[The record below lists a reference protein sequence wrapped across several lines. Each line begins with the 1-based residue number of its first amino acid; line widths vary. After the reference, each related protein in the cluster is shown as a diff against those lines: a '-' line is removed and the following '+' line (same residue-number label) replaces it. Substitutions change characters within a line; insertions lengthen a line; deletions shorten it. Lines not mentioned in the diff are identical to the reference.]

1 MAEDIAPELLKKI
14 QEEFHKNCSS
24 NKELQE
30 ISKKVADGTANC
42 EDLENYAIAA
52 GEMLAKAMHDN
63 VSGVILPDGKM
74 YYNIASRI
82 MPPNLEECYA
92 MVADIAEG
100 IYGILNEKAGIHI
113 KALRPDLNKDR
124 IDGLV
129 NYVSNA
135 DQYEDVR
142 KSTEQSMVTFSQSV
156 ATDAVHKNADF
167 QYKAGLTPK
176 IRRRAEGNCCKWCQ
190 SLEGTYDYADV
201 RNTGNDVWRRHRDC
215 RCEVTYDP
223 GTGKVQNAHSKKW
236 DWKEENKEKVEERKK
251 WIKQQQD
258 YKKARA
264 EIAKWFGVQE
274 KNVESIGQDDTIR
287 PKRDQIDTGYEG
299 KIPDDK
305 LEEYN
310 RKAVKQIMA
319 DTGYSEAEA
328 RKAQEAFTQYFGG
341 DYETIETSPDSD
353 VTKTIIDT
361 LLKMPTYNGSI
372 SRGMCFQNG
381 EGEVFTNLKPGD
393 TLPIK
398 GVIESWSSNSRVADS
413 YGSVI
418 YPGTSIILECDN
430 NISGVGVQH
439 LSKFGTA
446 EAEVMVANPNYEVV
460 EITSENKYEYI
471 KNHKELWLYDDYPED
486 CTEEKGQ
493 YIWRIKVR
501 EKMVTTG

>member
-63 VSGVILPDGKM
+63 VPGDILPDGKM

-82 MPPNLEECYA
+82 LPPNLEECYT

-176 IRRRAEGNCCKWCQ
+176 IRRRAESNCCKWCQ

-201 RNTGNDVWRRHRDC
+201 RGTGNDVWRRHRDC

-236 DWKEENKEKVEERKK
+236 SWKEENEKKVGERTRIGTEDEK
-251 WIKQQQD
+251 ISPRIREITAQ
-258 YKKARA
+258 ARLA
-264 EIAKWFGVQE
+264 AKHSTRQG
-274 KNVESIGQDDTIR
+274 DTIR
-287 PKRDQIDTGYEG
+287 EEFETIPYE
-299 KIPDDK
+299 
-305 LEEYN
+305 LAEEAIKY
-310 RKAVKQIMA
+310 
-319 DTGYSEAEA
+319 Y
-328 RKAQEAFTQYFGG
+328 G
-341 DYETIETSPDSD
+341 DYIRDLD
-353 VTKTIIDT
+353 VEHAFVIQRDGKVIHFIGKEDFVDLFDVNFDGAYITHNHPISNGIISFGEDDYM
-361 LLKMPTYNGSI
+361 LL
-372 SRGMCFQNG
+372 QNNQG
-381 EGEVFTNLKPGD
+381 
-393 TLPIK
+393 I
-398 GVIESWSSNSRVADS
+398 A
-413 YGSVI
+413 
-418 YPGTSIILECDN
+418 ILECVNEEYTYRVKVIRD
-430 NISGVGVQH
+430 ISNVSYTQATHMIPGSAFEQAMIEDDYQH
-439 LSKFGTA
+439 L
-446 EAEVMVANPNYEVV
+446 VMQALNDNGYVSYERRKR
-460 EITSENKYEYI
+460 S
-471 KNHKELWLYDDYPED
+471 
-486 CTEEKGQ
+486 
-493 YIWRIKVR
+493 
-501 EKMVTTG
+501 

>member
-63 VSGVILPDGKM
+63 VSGDNLPDGKM

-82 MPPNLEECYA
+82 MPPNLEECYT

-201 RNTGNDVWRRHRDC
+201 RDTGNDVWRRHRDC

-223 GTGKVQNAHSKKW
+223 GTGKVQDAHSKEWRW
-236 DWKEENKEKVEERKK
+236 DEDNKKEIPARIDRDN
-251 WIKQQQD
+251 QMD
-258 YKKARA
+258 YKKPERIDSTKIEALGDEKDIVTVNRFMDYGNYKVYIS
-264 EIAKWFGVQE
+264 ENLDIKPNEMQFINKTYIKWAIEKTDLANGELPRFVLADSTELSSLGRYLYDSNTLFLRIERFG
-274 KNVESIGQDDTIR
+274 KGDDTIIENNRHLCAHELKHWELCQKFGKDR
-287 PKRDQIDTGYEG
+287 PDMR
-299 KIPDDK
+299 
-305 LEEYN
+305 
-310 RKAVKQIMA
+310 
-319 DTGYSEAEA
+319 EAELVPVIRDWA
-328 RKAQEAFTQYFGG
+328 KIQLDKKGINNENVIVYGG
-341 DYETIETSPDSD
+341 YASN
-353 VTKTIIDT
+353 
-361 LLKMPTYNGSI
+361 TYA
-372 SRGMCFQNG
+372 
-381 EGEVFTNLKPGD
+381 EG
-393 TLPIK
+393 
-398 GVIESWSSNSRVADS
+398 
-413 YGSVI
+413 
-418 YPGTSIILECDN
+418 
-430 NISGVGVQH
+430 
-439 LSKFGTA
+439 
-446 EAEVMVANPNYEVV
+446 
-460 EITSENKYEYI
+460 
-471 KNHKELWLYDDYPED
+471 LYDE
-486 CTEEKGQ
+486 T
-493 YIWRIKVR
+493 YI
-501 EKMVTTG
+501 EYLMSKMLI

>member
-63 VSGVILPDGKM
+63 VSGDNLPDGKM

-82 MPPNLEECYA
+82 MPPNLEECYT

-201 RNTGNDVWRRHRDC
+201 RDTGNDVWRRHRDC

-223 GTGKVQNAHSKKW
+223 GTGRTQNAHSKKW
-236 DWKEENKEKVEERKK
+236 DWKEENKEKVEERITFDRSREQEERDRK
-251 WIKQQQD
+251 IHYGETKQFERD
-258 YKKARA
+258 RGYVSARA
-264 EIAKWFGVQE
+264 IENYARNNIYVSDDVAISPREIRWINNSV
-274 KNVESIGQDDTIR
+274 
-287 PKRDQIDTGYEG
+287 
-299 KIPDDK
+299 
-305 LEEYN
+305 
-310 RKAVKQIMA
+310 
-319 DTGYSEAEA
+319 SEAKNILGIAE
-328 RKAQEAFTQYFGG
+328 QCN
-341 DYETIETSPDSD
+341 IPVVIVSDSD
-353 VTKTIIDT
+353 ILASYNPRTNIIF
-361 LLKMPTYNGSI
+361 LSRKM
-372 SRGMCFQNG
+372 
-381 EGEVFTNLKPGD
+381 
-393 TLPIK
+393 
-398 GVIESWSSNSRVADS
+398 SNSRNVIEEQIRYAAPDNPNS
-413 YGSVI
+413 TMVHELIHWQDAEEYRNTIGKIESAGQESEYSIYQYKHAETALKEAGINLEDDEQLLKISVYAYENAI
-418 YPGTSIILECDN
+418 ANNFEEVYTEYRTKKILE
-430 NISGVGVQH
+430 G
-439 LSKFGTA
+439 
-446 EAEVMVANPNYEVV
+446 
-460 EITSENKYEYI
+460 
-471 KNHKELWLYDDYPED
+471 
-486 CTEEKGQ
+486 
-493 YIWRIKVR
+493 
-501 EKMVTTG
+501 

>member
-63 VSGVILPDGKM
+63 VSGDILPDGKM

-82 MPPNLEECYA
+82 LPPNLEECHA

-142 KSTEQSMVTFSQSV
+142 KSTEQSMVTFGQSV

-201 RNTGNDVWRRHRDC
+201 RDTGNDVWRRHRDC

-223 GTGKVQNAHSKKW
+223 GTGKVQDAHSKEW
-236 DWKEENKEKVEERKK
+236 SWKEENKEKVAERKK
-251 WIKQQQD
+251 SGLEQEYRPTTRGEDVLQDGKFRDVKLRRATEYDNEIYLSEAVSIKPRALYNFNADLTEAIKAYGGNQQNRPRIAVISQ
-258 YKKARA
+258 A
-264 EIAKWFGVQE
+264 EIGEGRVALYDPVSNTIYAIPEVGDHKKIIGFQTEMTCKTNPRATMYHETWHWMQAEDYRKHIGIITDESKENYIEYASNQGKKRLDEAGVDGY
-274 KNVESIGQDDTIR
+274 NVT
-287 PKRDQIDTGYEG
+287 QISDYAARR
-299 KIPDDK
+299 
-305 LEEYN
+305 Y
-310 RKAVKQIMA
+310 
-319 DTGYSEAEA
+319 A
-328 RKAQEAFTQYFGG
+328 RKRY
-341 DYETIETSPDSD
+341 D
-353 VTKTIIDT
+353 
-361 LLKMPTYNGSI
+361 
-372 SRGMCFQNG
+372 
-381 EGEVFTNLKPGD
+381 EVDAELHVK
-393 TLPIK
+393 K
-398 GVIESWSSNSRVADS
+398 
-413 YGSVI
+413 
-418 YPGTSIILECDN
+418 IL
-430 NISGVGVQH
+430 G
-439 LSKFGTA
+439 
-446 EAEVMVANPNYEVV
+446 
-460 EITSENKYEYI
+460 
-471 KNHKELWLYDDYPED
+471 
-486 CTEEKGQ
+486 
-493 YIWRIKVR
+493 R
-501 EKMVTTG
+501 